1 MKWTIGN
8 WIDLQA
14 MAATLRTEVFV
25 REQNVPQEM
34 EWDDEDHRAVH
45 GVLQSPSGEVVAT
58 GRLISHGPSLA
69 RIGRMAVKADYRGH
83 GLGRTVLRG
92 LMEVA
97 RQRGDR
103 EVILHAQLSAR
114 GFYEK
119 EGFIVQGPV
128 FVEAG
133 IDHIEMMRK
142 LP

>member
-1 MKWTIGN
+1 M
-8 WIDLQA
+8 
-14 MAATLRTEVFV
+14 
-25 REQNVPQEM
+25 
-34 EWDDEDHRAVH
+34 
-45 GVLQSPSGEVVAT
+45 VAT
-58 GRLISHGPSLA
+58 GRLISHGHGLA
-69 RIGRMAVKADYRGH
+69 RIGRMAVKAEYRGH

-119 EGFIVQGPV
+119 EGFIAQGPV